1 MPVQAFGLP
10 QRGLELALV
19 VQQQLWEARN
29 PLVLEL
35 ELELV
40 VKVPQLLLPLPQTA
54 LALALALAQVLV
66 LPLSPLAWRPPD
78 QMPRGPSQ
86 SWS

>member
-40 VKVPQLLLPLPQTA
+40 VKVPQLLLPLQQT
-54 LALALALAQVLV
+54 ALALAQVLV
-66 LPLSPLAWRPPD
+66 LPLSPLAWQPPD